1 MNRFSRLFPATLL
14 LAALCIATAAAAP
27 AKPASKPAPSHRIR
41 FDSRKFIPISEIKP
55 GMRGYALTVFKGTKI
70 SKFHVEILG
79 VMAKYNQG
87 KDYIMF
93 RALDGPPV
101 TRHLNIA
108 EGMSGSPIYIDGRL
122 AGAISM
128 GNEFAKDP
136 IGLATPIADML
147 DAWSPDLPSKV
158 SSISASAPSNVGSQ
172 DAGGLAALPTNFQQ
186 LDLPVSASGFPA
198 SSISHLQTALAP
210 FHFQVMAGGGAG
222 ADPQNPLA
230 KGASLQPGSAVGV
243 SLVEGDMTLAATGT
257 LTYREGNRVLIFG
270 HPFTNLGPI
279 DAALTTAYIVD
290 VFPSYRI
297 STKFGSPIKTVG
309 RIFQDRPFSVGG
321 IIGSMPHM
329 IPMTVD
335 IQDDSIKRHK
345 IFHMEV
351 INHPLL
357 TGQLVPQLADAAIT
371 EVHGQPGDSMATV
384 TLDADIEQVGH
395 VHRTNTFFDATSIDQ
410 AAIGDVDSLMRLLSS
425 NPFYPLALKSLTMH
439 VTIQD
444 RHDTAEVDHIFL
456 RQTKYAPGDTV
467 QIGVVLKPYKRDPV
481 TRYIAVK
488 IPDSTPNSILTVSV
502 QGGGND
508 SGGGISLGGGI
519 ILLRPQAPLPPA
531 GNVTQLIKELIAKP
545 HNNEL
550 IAKLALPTTAINID
564 GEKFTTLPPT
574 FSSVMRAT
582 RSSGLKTERDEV
594 KTIDATPYVVTG
606 TQVLAISVQRK
617 PAGTAAAGTSV
628 TTTTTS
634 DAGAT
639 TSTTTT
645 TDDTPSDA
653 PSDTPDPSADG
664 NSDPSADGS
673 VDPSVAPD
681 ADNATDLA
689 APPLVPMVPA
699 APPLPSSQAAS
710 AKASATP
717 VTIVTVK
724 TSVTPA
730 SAKPDAI
737 KTVGRLASIWRQ
749 GTTADFAAGTLENVS
764 VTSTGDVR
772 LAATLKKIGDTGETY
787 LWSLAPDGH
796 GNVYAGTGNHGY
808 IYKFNDK
815 GVPTLFFKTGQLEV
829 TALARDSSG
838 NIYAGTSPNG
848 IVYKVTPDGKGAIL
862 CKTTDKYVTAMV
874 FDNARSLLYVAT
886 GGGAGHI
893 YAIPASGIVAVKPW
907 FTSPETHLLS
917 VALDSAGN
925 VYAGSSPN
933 GIIYKITP
941 AGSDMVLYDA
951 PDQNI
956 AALAVDSH
964 DNIYAG
970 TAPTAAV
977 YKITPDGT
985 GKILPTH
992 ATAGILSLAVDGA
1005 GNVYASSGNTIYRI
1019 APDETVQSFVAPTD
1033 EQFLSVAIDPTSGR
1047 VYTGTATVASLYA
1060 IAKSDDAPGRY
1071 ISTVHDAGL
1080 VARWG
1085 TISWTADT
1093 PPGTRITLQTRS
1105 GNVQRPDDSWS
1116 AWSLNYTDA
1125 SGQKIV
1131 SPSGRYLQYEA
1142 NLSDDKGQA
1151 SETDVPKLRG
1161 MTAYYLA
1168 RNQAPTVKMLNP
1180 AEGSYVS
1187 KDTVIRWSGG
1197 DPDKDTLTYD
1207 LSYSA
1212 DGGKTWVP
1220 IKKKSLTKTTS
1231 PTTAATKTVA
1241 VATGPVTDQEVAA
1254 EVAKMTASLSKHP
1267 EVPSAVRQQ
1276 MLAQAPA
1283 MARQAL
1289 TMQRAKAAAD
1299 AAAGVPGSVTAS
1311 SLKQMSY
1318 SWDTTEVPDGAYQ
1331 IKVVASDKPSNPDD
1345 ALTAESISPI
1355 FTVANAAP
1363 TLSLGT
1369 PVIAADKSVTVH
1381 GVASTGT
1388 AFVKAVQGKSDKDDL
1403 IAATADD
1410 GMFDST
1416 LEAFTW
1422 TSSPLKSGSH
1432 VLEIE
1437 AIDQAGNSTNKKI
1450 TVKMP

>member
-1 MNRFSRLFPATLL
+1 MNRISRFFPATFLI
-14 LAALCIATAAAAP
+14 AALCVAAAGAP
-27 AKPASKPAPSHRIR
+27 AKTPAKAAQAKPATTHRIK

-79 VMAKYNQG
+79 VMAQYNQG

-93 RALDGPPV
+93 KALDGPPV

-108 EGMSGSPIYIDGRL
+108 EGMSGSPIYIGGRL

-128 GNEFAKDP
+128 GNAFAKDP

-147 DAWSPDLPSKV
+147 DAWSPDLPNKV
-158 SSISASAPSNVGSQ
+158 GSISAAAPSPSDSQ
-172 DAGGLAALPTNFQQ
+172 TQSGLSADMSHFQQ

-198 SSISHLQTALAP
+198 SSISHLQSALSP
-210 FHFQVMAGGGAG
+210 FHLQVMAGGGTG
-222 ADPQNPLA
+222 TEPQNPLA
-230 KGASLQPGSAVGV
+230 RGASLQPGSAVGV

-270 HPFTNLGPI
+270 HPFTNFGPI

-290 VFPSYRI
+290 VFPSYQI

-335 IQDDSIKRHK
+335 INDESIKRHK
-345 IFHMEV
+345 VFHMQV

-395 VHRTNTFFDATSIDQ
+395 VHRTDTFFDATAIDQ

-425 NPFYPLALKSLTMH
+425 NPFYPLQLKSLTMH

-467 QIGVVLKPYKRDPV
+467 KIGVVLKPYKRDPITQYV
-481 TRYIAVK
+481 SVK
-488 IPDSTPNSILTVSV
+488 IPDSTPNSILSVSV
-502 QGGGND
+502 AGGGND

-545 HNNEL
+545 RNNEL
-550 IAKLALPTTAINID
+550 IAKLVLPTTAINID

-594 KTIDATPYVVTG
+594 KVIQATPYVVSG

-617 PAGTAAAGTSV
+617 PAGAAAPTTSV

-634 DAGAT
+634 DSGAS

-645 TDDTPSDA
+645 TDDTT
-653 PSDTPDPSADG
+653 SDTSSDDQAPGDDSGSDSAK
-664 NSDPSADGS
+664 PA
-673 VDPSVAPD
+673 
-681 ADNATDLA
+681 NAAASIDLA
-689 APPLVPMVPA
+689 SAPLVPIVPP
-699 APPLPSSQAAS
+699 APPLPSTQAA
-710 AKASATP
+710 AT
-717 VTIVTVK
+717 VTSVTPTTVVTVK
-724 TSVTPA
+724 TGPAATP
-730 SAKPDAI
+730 SKPGAI
-737 KTVGRLASIWRQ
+737 KTVGRLPSVWRQ
-749 GTTADFAAGTLENVS
+749 GTTADFSGGTLENVTA
-764 VTSTGDVR
+764 TSTGDVR
-772 LAATLKKIGDTGETY
+772 LSASLEKIGDIPETY
-787 LWSLAPDGH
+787 LWALAPDGH
-796 GNVYAGTGNHGY
+796 GDVYAGTGDRGY
-808 IYKFNDK
+808 VYKFNDK
-815 GVPTLFFKTGQLEV
+815 GSATLFFKTGQLEV
-829 TALARDSSG
+829 TALALDNAG
-838 NIYAGTSPNG
+838 NLYAGTSPNG
-848 IVYKVTPDGKGAIL
+848 IVYKISPDGQGAEF
-862 CKTTDKYVTAMV
+862 CKTTDKYITAMT
-874 FDNARSLLYVAT
+874 FDNKREILYVAT
-886 GGGAGHI
+886 GGGVGHI
-893 YAIPASGIVAVKPW
+893 YAIPAAGVGLAPAKPW

-917 VALDSAGN
+917 LALDSEGN

-941 AGSDMVLYDA
+941 SGRAVVLYDA

-956 AALAVDSH
+956 AALGIDSH
-964 DNIYAG
+964 GVIYAG
-970 TAPTAAV
+970 TAPTAAL

-992 ATAGILSLAVDGA
+992 LTAGVLSIAIDKA
-1005 GNVYASSGNTIYRI
+1005 DNVYASSGNAIYRI
-1019 APDETVQSFVAPTD
+1019 APDETVQSFVASTD
-1033 EQFLSVAIDPTSGR
+1033 EQFVPVAIDPANGR
-1047 VYTGTATVASLYA
+1047 VYTGTTTVASLYA
-1060 IAKSDDAPGRY
+1060 IAESGSAAGRY

-1080 VARWG
+1080 MARWG

-1093 PPGTRITLQTRS
+1093 PPGTHVTLQTRS
-1105 GNVQRPDDSWS
+1105 GNVERPDSSWS
-1116 AWSLNYTDA
+1116 DWSPAYMQAT
-1125 SGQKIV
+1125 GQKIL
-1131 SPSGRYLQYEA
+1131 SPPGRYLQYEA
-1142 NLSDDKGQA
+1142 NLTADKGQV
-1151 SETDVPKLRG
+1151 EEGDVPKLRG
-1161 MTAYYLA
+1161 VAAYYLP
-1168 RNQAPTVKMLNP
+1168 RNQAPTVKILNP
-1180 AEGSYVS
+1180 TEGEDVS
-1187 KDTVIRWSGG
+1187 KDTVISWSGG

-1212 DGGKTWVP
+1212 DGGKTWTP
-1220 IKKKSLTKTTS
+1220 IKKKSPPKTAPAASTTSKTT
-1231 PTTAATKTVA
+1231 V
-1241 VATGPVTDQEVAA
+1241 VATGPVTDAEVAA
-1254 EVAKMTASLSKHP
+1254 EVAKMTASLNKHP
-1267 EVPSAVRQQ
+1267 EVPSSVRQQ

-1289 TMQRAKAAAD
+1289 TMQRAKAAQD
-1299 AAAGVPGSVTAS
+1299 AAKGAAGSVTAS

-1318 SWDTTEVPDGAYQ
+1318 SWDSTEVPDGAYQ

-1345 ALTAESISPI
+1345 ALTAQSISPI
-1355 FTVANAAP
+1355 FVVANANP
-1363 TLSLGT
+1363 ILTLGT
-1369 PVIAADKSVTVH
+1369 PSIGADKSVTVH
-1381 GVASTGT
+1381 GVASTGV
-1388 AFVKAVQGKSDKDDL
+1388 AFVKAVQGNVDKDDA
-1403 IAATADD
+1403 IAAIADD

-1422 TSSPLKSGSH
+1422 TSGPLTSGSH
-1432 VLEIE
+1432 TLSIV
-1437 AIDQAGNSTNKKI
+1437 AIDQAGNSTTKKI
-1450 TVKMP
+1450 TVKVP